1 MYFSQIQFSS
11 GLSLLFL
18 TFSYLLKQNFL
29 VYKNA
34 HSQKHCSWRKKKVA
48 WDHPQCTVVTFQCRI
63 YSVLSEQTASC
74 SHSRIHESKDYQ
86 SWRDPWGL
94 ITPVQPFILK
104 MGEIRPKERKWRS
117 AAKLALRP
125 RVQTPKSGPARTE
138 PLRKAEF
145 MRVKW
150 LAKGGGGKKGNAR
163 HRTKRPTLWTPPSSS
178 AA

>member
-1 MYFSQIQFSS
+1 M
-11 GLSLLFL
+11 
-18 TFSYLLKQNFL
+18 
-29 VYKNA
+29 
-34 HSQKHCSWRKKKVA
+34 
-48 WDHPQCTVVTFQCRI
+48 VTFQCRI

-125 RVQTPKSGPARTE
+125 RVQTLKSGPARTV

-150 LAKGGGGKKGNAR
+150 LAKGGAGERKETHGIGQR
-163 HRTKRPTLWTPPSSS
+163 DQLCEPPLPPPLLSS
-178 AA
+178 ATQGRSLPFHVALISRAFLLNFI